1 MNLTTRDLLVE
12 LLLKAFDE
20 PVPAEAVHARM
31 AALVKQF
38 PSEQAEVTK
47 KLNRYVVALED
58 WGPFG
63 GEEVRRSELETF
75 GVGDCSELKDSS
87 DLKTRPISSVSSL
100 RSSVSGPPPSAREVA
115 LRKAALLFNHHLFFE
130 VHEVLEAQ
138 WRREHD
144 PPRLFLQGLIQVA
157 VAFYHLE
164 RHNFRGAVS
173 LLHDGLEKIMP
184 YRPSFLGVE
193 LQEFVTRLLA
203 CYQELQRLGP
213 EHCDQLQDTRIPPF
227 QIQVG

>member
-1 MNLTTRDLLVE
+1 MKLTTRDLLVE
-12 LLLKAFDE
+12 LLLEAFDE
-20 PVPAEAVHARM
+20 PVPPDAARAQMASLAE
-31 AALVKQF
+31 QF
-38 PSEQAEVTK
+38 PSEQAEVTE
-47 KLNRYVVALED
+47 KLHRYIVALEE
-58 WGPFG
+58 WRATPQCT
-63 GEEVRRSELETF
+63 VRE
-75 GVGDCSELKDSS
+75 
-87 DLKTRPISSVSSL
+87 I
-100 RSSVSGPPPSAREVA
+100 A

-164 RHNFRGAVS
+164 RRNFRGAVS
-173 LLHDGLEKIMP
+173 LLHDGLEKILP

-213 EHCDQLQDTRIPPF
+213 EHCDQFQATQIPRW
-227 QIQVG
+227 QYQK